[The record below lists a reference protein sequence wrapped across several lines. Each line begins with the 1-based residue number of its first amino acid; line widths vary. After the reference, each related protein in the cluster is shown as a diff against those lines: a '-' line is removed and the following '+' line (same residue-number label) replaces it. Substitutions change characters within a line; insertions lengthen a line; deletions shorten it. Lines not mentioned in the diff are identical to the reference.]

1 MGLTILR
8 ELYRDKSVNE
18 ALCSLHRVLH
28 RFDTKMVREQNF
40 CAALAGDSSTLAP
53 FDTPHIFIGVIAEV
67 FLSCIF
73 IVIWASQFLRHSQPF
88 RTQLQSVRNTLGQ
101 PMRAARRM

>member
-8 ELYRDKSVNE
+8 ELYRDNSVNE

-53 FDTPHIFIGVIAEV
+53 IDTPQIFIRVIAEV

-73 IVIWASQFLRHSQPF
+73 IVIWASSFLRHSQPL
-88 RTQLQSVRNTLGQ
+88 RMQLQSVRNTPGQ
-101 PMRAARRM
+101 PLHPAR